1 MTLTATKATIGFE
14 VVRNPK
20 HVNPVLY
27 ELTPNTEFLKG
38 NAVVSTA
45 NLIANAAAN
54 ATNVRGVMAATYTTT
69 DNPAAAKT
77 MGLVWDDEEI
87 VYRCTFSDQ
96 RDAVATGGT
105 TTTLV
110 DSTIGGS
117 DDDWNGAYLY
127 VYAGKAK
134 GEIRTVKDYT
144 ASSGTLTV
152 EDPFYEAPDT
162 TSYYILLGAA
172 GGVINVGAI
181 GVNLKDA
188 NTIDG
193 NATTAAEAGPMEVLA
208 IYPKDLMM
216 DVRFKKHIRG

>member
-1 MTLTATKATIGFE
+1 MALTASKATMGFE

-20 HVNPVLY
+20 HVNPVPY
-27 ELTPNTEFLKG
+27 ELTPNTEFLNG
-38 NAVVSTA
+38 NMVVSTN
-45 NLIANAAAN
+45 NLIANGAAG
-54 ATNVRGVMAATYTTT
+54 ATNVRGVMASTYTTT
-69 DNPAAAKT
+69 DNPSGAKT

-96 RDAVATGGT
+96 RDATATGGS

-117 DDDWNGAYLY
+117 DDDWNGAYLF
-127 VYAGKAK
+127 VYQGKAK

-144 ASSGTLTV
+144 AATGTLTV

-162 TSYYILLGAA
+162 TSKYILLGAA
-172 GGVINVGAI
+172 GGVINVGSI

-193 NATTAAEAGPMEVLA
+193 NATTASEAGPLEVLA

-216 DVRFKKHIRG
+216 DVRIKKHVRN